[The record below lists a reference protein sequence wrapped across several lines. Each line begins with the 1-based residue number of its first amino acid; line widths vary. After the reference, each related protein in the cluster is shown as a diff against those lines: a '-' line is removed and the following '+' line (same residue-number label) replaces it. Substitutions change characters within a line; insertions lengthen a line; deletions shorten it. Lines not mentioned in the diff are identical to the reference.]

1 MAGTNRIPASY
12 KDTTMSS
19 EAFTDEMLSAIID
32 DEADDKTIA
41 AVNADP
47 AARARLQQ
55 LRAAVSHV
63 AAPIPVANPERRS
76 ASIAAALA
84 AASPT
89 TEVSSLAAARHVRE
103 TQPSRSRSAPRWLAV
118 AAAAGFLIVTIPLL
132 ARFSG
137 SDADETATTAAEE
150 VDSASFGINDS
161 GADTDTDAASDDAG
175 DSSADAMD
183 EVEGP
188 ADSDD
193 AALLDT
199 ADQDAVEEAAT
210 AETDGF
216 EPDAAADEQEA
227 TTVAPA
233 ETEKIRVVVSNLDI
247 LEEFITL
254 GAVAAQLT
262 AEQVIAEGVPAACVE
277 PLADVDTATF
287 DLVVLDDFGGTARLI
302 LVIFNQDGSTTALD
316 AEDCAQ
322 LG

>member
-1 MAGTNRIPASY
+1 
-12 KDTTMSS
+12 MSS

-63 AAPIPVANPERRS
+63 AAPIPAANPERRS

-193 AALLDT
+193 AVLLDT